1 MQKTTSCIS
10 EAQAVPDLPPDL
22 ELVAC
27 NKAEIELLEFLQQ
40 FDASEM
46 QYLML
51 KVIRLAR
58 AYQMEVLQEAPD
70 LDAVVMVH
78 LLSTK
83 IGNTEADNWTN
94 TFS

>member
-1 MQKTTSCIS
+1 M
-10 EAQAVPDLPPDL
+10 PDLPPDL